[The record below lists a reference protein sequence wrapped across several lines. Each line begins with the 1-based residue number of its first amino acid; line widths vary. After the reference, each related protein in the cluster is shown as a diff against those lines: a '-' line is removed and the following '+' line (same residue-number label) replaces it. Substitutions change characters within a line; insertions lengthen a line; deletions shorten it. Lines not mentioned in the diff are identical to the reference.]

1 MKILTKLIL
10 VIFVVTLVSGPVV
23 IYVEIQNQSVSR
35 AYNQIRPKV
44 IRGGGK
50 QCLSELSERG
60 IKFTSLGDVQEGNCL
75 IKNAVRVASLP
86 ETELSGALT
95 LNCRTASSFI
105 SWVDEIE
112 AKNIVHM
119 GTYNCRKMRGSPLM
133 SEHSFG
139 TAIDIASINGSS
151 VKLHWKEKSDRG
163 DYIRETARIAC
174 DYFSNSITPD
184 HNALHHDHL
193 HLDSGYGT
201 TCLPTFVQQPAKL
214 AINFLERFR

>member
-1 MKILTKLIL
+1 M
-10 VIFVVTLVSGPVV
+10 IF
-23 IYVEIQNQSVSR
+23 VEIQNQSVSR
-35 AYNQIRPKV
+35 TYNKIRPQV
-44 IRGGGK
+44 ILGGGK
-50 QCLSELSERG
+50 KCLSDLSDRG

-75 IKNAVRVASLP
+75 IKNAVRISMLP
-86 ETELSGALT
+86 EAKLSSALT
-95 LNCRTASSFI
+95 LNCRAASKFI
-105 SWVDEIE
+105 NWMDEIE

-151 VKLHWKEKSDRG
+151 VKLHWTEKSNRG
-163 DYIRETARIAC
+163 DYIRNSARIAC
-174 DYFSNSITPD
+174 NYFSNSITPD

-201 TCLPTFVQQPAKL
+201 TCFPTFVQQLAKL
-214 AINFLERFR
+214 AINFSARFR